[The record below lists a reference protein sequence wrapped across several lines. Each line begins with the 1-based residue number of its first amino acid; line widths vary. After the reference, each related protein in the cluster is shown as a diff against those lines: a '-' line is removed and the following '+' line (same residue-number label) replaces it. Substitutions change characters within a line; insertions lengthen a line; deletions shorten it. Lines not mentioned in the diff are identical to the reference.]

1 MSNHPIPDSD
11 QEYMVQQWGTKYL
24 ITDPRSDYY
33 LKKASKSKN
42 NPPEGGLSTMPSG

>member
-1 MSNHPIPDSD
+1 MSNHPIPDSN

-24 ITDPRSDYY
+24 ITDPRADYY

-42 NPPEGGLSTMPSG
+42 NPPEGGLTTMPSG